1 MANMNEIKNN
11 VSRAANNAI
20 KKTGELADIASMHLK
35 LKSLERKL
43 EGKFTELGKLTY
55 KQLKSGA
62 SQAEK
67 IADTIVEIDT
77 LREAIRLQK
86 EKIEAEKQ
94 ARKERKAAA
103 KAGNAE
109 ENNTD
114 EVAE

>member
-1 MANMNEIKNN
+1 MANMNDIKTN
-11 VSRAANNAI
+11 VSRAANKAI

-43 EGKFTELGKLTY
+43 DGKFKELGKLTY

-67 IADTIVEIDT
+67 IAEAIVEIDA
-77 LREAIRLQK
+77 LREDIRLQN

-94 ARKERKAAA
+94 ARKERKAAE
-103 KAGNAE
+103 KAEKAE
-109 ENNTD
+109 ADLIT
-114 EVAE
+114 

>member
-1 MANMNEIKNN
+1 MANMNEIKTN
-11 VSRAANNAI
+11 VSRAANKAI

-43 EGKFTELGKLTY
+43 DGKYKDLGKLTY

-77 LREAIRLQK
+77 LREDIRLQK

-94 ARKERKAAA
+94 ARKERKAAEKSE
-103 KAGNAE
+103 KAEANDTSE
-109 ENNTD
+109 IQ
-114 EVAE
+114 

>member
-1 MANMNEIKNN
+1 MANMNNIKTN
-11 VSRAANNAI
+11 VSRVANKAI

-35 LKSLERKL
+35 LKSLEHKL
-43 EGKFTELGKLTY
+43 DSKYKDLGKLTY

-67 IADTIVEIDT
+67 IADTIVDIDAI
-77 LREAIRLQK
+77 REEIRLQK

-103 KAGNAE
+103 KFENAE
-109 ENNTD
+109 NNDT
-114 EVAE
+114 AEATE

>member
-1 MANMNEIKNN
+1 MSNMNNIKSN
-11 VSRAANNAI
+11 VSRAATKAI

-43 EGKFTELGKLTY
+43 ESKYGELGRLTY

-67 IADTIVEIDT
+67 IADSIVAIDK
-77 LREAIRLQK
+77 LREDIRLQK

-94 ARKERKAAA
+94 ARKERKAAT
-103 KAGNAE
+103 KASATEEKDNASE
-109 ENNTD
+109 E
-114 EVAE
+114 A